1 MDSTCVLS
9 MFYSRHR
16 YENLATCCGGLL
28 CGIDSVVV
36 FGTQYEPDTSYLRTL
51 GDIRMTMK
59 INRRAFLGSA
69 LALGALSVVE
79 PTKALAV
86 TAAEKKSEVQS
97 VAAQLNALNSDL
109 ETAIDQYNR
118 TQDDYANATA
128 KVEEC
133 QAKIDEQQ
141 KKIDELQTHI
151 QTRAT
156 SMYRSGAMS
165 YMDVLLGTGTFGDF
179 ATTWDTLN
187 ELNKDDAD
195 LVASAKVARTELEN
209 TKAEL
214 ADQQQAAANAVN
226 EAKTYKATIEAKQT
240 EYNNLYNSLS
250 AEYQQLLAEEQEAA
264 AKAAEEAAKAYS
276 PAASND
282 SSNASDNTSN
292 SGSGSSSSSSSS
304 SSNSSSSSSK
314 SSSSSSSSS
323 SSKSSSS
330 SSKSSSSSSSY
341 SGASSIPT
349 HGSVVDYAASRVGCP
364 YVWGASGPSSFD
376 CSGLVMWAY
385 AQIGISLPHYT
396 ESLYSCAKA
405 RISVD
410 AAQPGDVLYR
420 SGHVGISTG
429 GNNYIHAPH
438 TGDVVK
444 YASGGRWTCALRF

>member
-16 YENLATCCGGLL
+16 YEILATCCGGLL
-28 CGIDSVVV
+28 ASADSVVV

-133 QAKIDEQQ
+133 RAKIDEQQ

-282 SSNASDNTSN
+282 SSSTSNSTSN
-292 SGSGSSSSSSSS
+292 SGSDNSSSSGSS
-304 SSNSSSSSSK
+304 SSNSSSG
-314 SSSSSSSSS
+314 
-323 SSKSSSS
+323 

>member
-16 YENLATCCGGLL
+16 YEILATCCGGLFSS
-28 CGIDSVVV
+28 IDSVVV

-282 SSNASDNTSN
+282 SSSTSNSTSN
-292 SGSGSSSSSSSS
+292 SGSDNSSSSGSS
-304 SSNSSSSSSK
+304 SSNSSSG
-314 SSSSSSSSS
+314 
-323 SSKSSSS
+323 

-444 YASGGRWTCALRF
+444 YATCALRF

>member
-16 YENLATCCGGLL
+16 YEILATCCGGLFSS
-28 CGIDSVVV
+28 IDSVVV

-250 AEYQQLLAEEQEAA
+250 VEYQQLLAEEQEAA

-282 SSNASDNTSN
+282 SSSTSNSTSN
-292 SGSGSSSSSSSS
+292 SGSDNSSSSGSS
-304 SSNSSSSSSK
+304 SSNSSSG
-314 SSSSSSSSS
+314 
-323 SSKSSSS
+323 

>member
-1 MDSTCVLS
+1 MGSTCVLS

-16 YENLATCCGGLL
+16 YEILATCCGGLFSS
-28 CGIDSVVV
+28 IDSVVV

-79 PTKALAV
+79 PTEALAV

-282 SSNASDNTSN
+282 SSSTSNSASN
-292 SGSGSSSSSSSS
+292 SGSDNSSSSGSS
-304 SSNSSSSSSK
+304 SSNSSSD
-314 SSSSSSSSS
+314 
-323 SSKSSSS
+323 

>member
-1 MDSTCVLS
+1 MGSTCVLS

-16 YENLATCCGGLL
+16 YEILATCCGGLFSS
-28 CGIDSVVV
+28 IDSVVV

-79 PTKALAV
+79 PTEALAV

-282 SSNASDNTSN
+282 SSSTSNSASN
-292 SGSGSSSSSSSS
+292 SGSDNSSSSGSS
-304 SSNSSSSSSK
+304 SSNSSSD
-314 SSSSSSSSS
+314 
-323 SSKSSSS
+323 

-396 ESLYSCAKA
+396 ESRYSCAKA

>member
-1 MDSTCVLS
+1 MGSTCVLS

-16 YENLATCCGGLL
+16 YEILATGCGGLFASA
-28 CGIDSVVV
+28 DSVVV

-195 LVASAKVARTELEN
+195 LVASAKVARTELKN

-214 ADQQQAAANAVN
+214 ADQQQAAANAVS

-282 SSNASDNTSN
+282 TSSTSGNGGGNSGSGNSSSSKPSSSSN
-292 SGSGSSSSSSSS
+292 SGSGSSSS
-304 SSNSSSSSSK
+304 K
-314 SSSSSSSSS
+314 P
-323 SSKSSSS
+323 
-330 SSKSSSSSSSY
+330 SSSSSSY

>member
-16 YENLATCCGGLL
+16 YEILAACCGGLL
-28 CGIDSVVV
+28 ASADLVVV
-36 FGTQYEPDTSYLRTL
+36 FGTQYEPDTGYLRTL

-79 PTKALAV
+79 PNKALAV

-214 ADQQQAAANAVN
+214 ADQQQAAANAVS

-250 AEYQQLLAEEQEAA
+250 TEYQQLLAEEQEAA

-276 PAASND
+276 PAASNG
-282 SSNASDNTSN
+282 T
-292 SGSGSSSSSSSS
+292 SSSSSST
-304 SSNSSSSSSK
+304 SN
-314 SSSSSSSSS
+314 
-323 SSKSSSS
+323 
-330 SSKSSSSSSSY
+330 

>member
-16 YENLATCCGGLL
+16 YEILAACCGGLL
-28 CGIDSVVV
+28 ASADLVVV
-36 FGTQYEPDTSYLRTL
+36 FGTQYEPDTGYLRTL

-79 PTKALAV
+79 PNKALAV

-214 ADQQQAAANAVN
+214 ADQQQAAANAVS

-282 SSNASDNTSN
+282 T
-292 SGSGSSSSSSSS
+292 SSSSSSTSNGGS
-304 SSNSSSSSSK
+304 GNSSSSK
-314 SSSSSSSSS
+314 PSSSG
-323 SSKSSSS
+323 
-330 SSKSSSSSSSY
+330 SSY

-364 YVWGASGPSSFD
+364 YVWARRARAASTAPAWSCGPTPRLASACRTTPSRSTLAQRHASASTPHSRATSCTAAAMSASPRAATTTSTRRIRAMSS
-376 CSGLVMWAY
+376 SMRAAEG
-385 AQIGISLPHYT
+385 GP
-396 ESLYSCAKA
+396 A
-405 RISVD
+405 RCVSKILD
-410 AAQPGDVLYR
+410 AR
-420 SGHVGISTG
+420 
-429 GNNYIHAPH
+429 
-438 TGDVVK
+438 
-444 YASGGRWTCALRF
+444 RF

>member
-16 YENLATCCGGLL
+16 YEILAACCGGLL
-28 CGIDSVVV
+28 ASVNLVVV
-36 FGTQYEPDTSYLRTL
+36 FGAQYEPDTGYLRTL

-79 PTKALAV
+79 PNKALAV

-214 ADQQQAAANAVN
+214 ADQQQAAANAVS

-282 SSNASDNTSN
+282 TSSSSSSTSN
-292 SGSGSSSSSSSS
+292 SGSGNSSSSKPSSSG
-304 SSNSSSSSSK
+304 SSSSSK
-314 SSSSSSSSS
+314 PS
-323 SSKSSSS
+323 SSKP
-330 SSKSSSSSSSY
+330 SY

>member
-16 YENLATCCGGLL
+16 YEILAACCGGLL
-28 CGIDSVVV
+28 ASADSVVV

-214 ADQQQAAANAVN
+214 ADQQQAAANAVS
-226 EAKTYKATIEAKQT
+226 EAETYKATIEAKQT

-282 SSNASDNTSN
+282 SSSTSNSTSN
-292 SGSGSSSSSSSS
+292 SGSDNSSSS
-304 SSNSSSSSSK
+304 SSSSSSK
-314 SSSSSSSSS
+314 SSSSGSSS
-323 SSKSSSS
+323 SSKSSSGSSSSSS

>member
-1 MDSTCVLS
+1 
-9 MFYSRHR
+9 
-16 YENLATCCGGLL
+16 
-28 CGIDSVVV
+28 
-36 FGTQYEPDTSYLRTL
+36 
-51 GDIRMTMK
+51 MTMK

-79 PTKALAV
+79 PNKALAV

-209 TKAEL
+209 TKTEL
-214 ADQQQAAANAVN
+214 ADQQQAAANAVS

-250 AEYQQLLAEEQEAA
+250 TEYQQLLAEEQEAA

-276 PAASND
+276 RQRPTTPPTPPAAQATAARATRAPASPAPASPATAGPPASQPTAA
-282 SSNASDNTSN
+282 SSTTRHPASAVRTSGARRARAA
-292 SGSGSSSSSSSS
+292 STAPAWSCGPTPRLASACRTTPSRSTPAQRHASASTPHSRATSCTAAAMSASPRAATTTSTRRIRAMSSSMRAAEGGPARCV
-304 SSNSSSSSSK
+304 SK
-314 SSSSSSSSS
+314 
-323 SSKSSSS
+323 
-330 SSKSSSSSSSY
+330 
-341 SGASSIPT
+341 IL
-349 HGSVVDYAASRVGCP
+349 D
-364 YVWGASGPSSFD
+364 
-376 CSGLVMWAY
+376 
-385 AQIGISLPHYT
+385 
-396 ESLYSCAKA
+396 A
-405 RISVD
+405 R
-410 AAQPGDVLYR
+410 
-420 SGHVGISTG
+420 
-429 GNNYIHAPH
+429 
-438 TGDVVK
+438 
-444 YASGGRWTCALRF
+444 RF

>member
-1 MDSTCVLS
+1 
-9 MFYSRHR
+9 
-16 YENLATCCGGLL
+16 
-28 CGIDSVVV
+28 
-36 FGTQYEPDTSYLRTL
+36 
-51 GDIRMTMK
+51 MTMK

-314 SSSSSSSSS
+314 SSSSSSSS
-323 SSKSSSS
+323 KSSSS

>member
-16 YENLATCCGGLL
+16 YEILAACCGGLL
-28 CGIDSVVV
+28 ASADLVAV
-36 FGTQYEPDTSYLRTL
+36 FGTQYEPDTGYLRTL

-79 PTKALAV
+79 PNKALAV

-214 ADQQQAAANAVN
+214 ADQQQAAANAVS

-282 SSNASDNTSN
+282 TSSSSSSTSN
-292 SGSGSSSSSSSS
+292 SGSGNSSSSKPSSSG
-304 SSNSSSSSSK
+304 SSSSSK
-314 SSSSSSSSS
+314 P
-323 SSKSSSS
+323 
-330 SSKSSSSSSSY
+330 SSSSSSY

>member
-16 YENLATCCGGLL
+16 YEILAACCGGLL
-28 CGIDSVVV
+28 ASADLVVV
-36 FGTQYEPDTSYLRTL
+36 FGTQYEPDTGYLRTL

-79 PTKALAV
+79 PNKALAV

-214 ADQQQAAANAVN
+214 ADQQQAAANAVS

-282 SSNASDNTSN
+282 TSSSSSSTSN
-292 SGSGSSSSSSSS
+292 SGSGNSSSSKPSSSG
-304 SSNSSSSSSK
+304 SSSSSK
-314 SSSSSSSSS
+314 PSSSG
-323 SSKSSSS
+323 
-330 SSKSSSSSSSY
+330 SSY

>member
-16 YENLATCCGGLL
+16 YEILAACCGGLL
-28 CGIDSVVV
+28 ASADSVVV
-36 FGTQYEPDTSYLRTL
+36 FGTQYEPDTDYLRTL

-282 SSNASDNTSN
+282 SSSTSNSTSN
-292 SGSGSSSSSSSS
+292 SGSGNSSSSGSS
-304 SSNSSSSSSK
+304 SSNSSSG
-314 SSSSSSSSS
+314 
-323 SSKSSSS
+323 

-420 SGHVGISTG
+420 SGHVAISTG